1 MQKTVDLSLKSLQ
14 MNLSKVSYWNELRK
28 LITKIVVVLWFV
40 EVIALIVLLGF
51 QKFTSYFLDPL
62 QLNVILVMLI
72 DLVIYLLIINML
84 LLILEFLDKK
94 LQLKIRPILKKVF
107 RVLMIVLVVIPMLM
121 YLAFLV
127 LADPKYIHLVA

>member
-1 MQKTVDLSLKSLQ
+1 MKI
-14 MNLSKVSYWNELRK
+14 SKNSYWNSLRK
-28 LITKIVVVLWFV
+28 LITKIVVVLWV
-40 EVIALIVLLGF
+40 IEVTVLIALLGF

-62 QLNVILVMLI
+62 QLNVILVMLL

-84 LLILEFLDKK
+84 LLLFEFLDKTFN
-94 LQLKIRPILKKVF
+94 LKKRPIFKRLF
-107 RVLMIVLVVIPMLM
+107 RVLVIILAILPMLM

>member
-1 MQKTVDLSLKSLQ
+1 M
-14 MNLSKVSYWNELRK
+14 MNLSKVSYWNQLRK
-28 LITKIVVVLWFV
+28 LITKIVVVLWVV
-40 EVIALIVLLGF
+40 EVIVLIALLGF

-72 DLVIYLLIINML
+72 DLLIYLMIINALML
-84 LLILEFLDKK
+84 LLEFLDKR
-94 LQLKIRPILKKVF
+94 LQLKTRPILKKVF
-107 RVLMIVLVVIPMLM
+107 RVLMIILAVVPMLM